1 MRLKNNVSQD
11 ALLDEHQSMDKDLSS
26 DLSSDWPVNVPVKR
40 CGTSITLNAS
50 PERLVGLGFRCWV
63 RGVQTNDTRFFDVCS
78 RQYIQAFGLKDGL
91 VLSTKLGS
99 WVNALDKISKR
110 PIKIEKIV
118 TPGFSYDEVVAISM
132 IAACQHSECP
142 ALKACVYAITEAAEI
157 DLPQLAA
164 QDFADGL
171 VDAGQILQINSIAQP
186 LTHLAAEPTHFPN

>member
-1 MRLKNNVSQD
+1 MRLKNKISQD
-11 ALLDEHQSMDKDLSS
+11 ALLDEHHSMDKDLSS
-26 DLSSDWPVNVPVKR
+26 DLSSEWPVNVPVKR

-186 LTHLAAEPTHFPN
+186 LNHLATEPTHFPN

>member
-1 MRLKNNVSQD
+1 MRLKNKVSQD

-186 LTHLAAEPTHFPN
+186 LNHMAAEPTHFPN

>member
-1 MRLKNNVSQD
+1 MRLKNKVSQD

-157 DLPQLAA
+157 DLPQFAA

-186 LTHLAAEPTHFPN
+186 LNHMAAELTHLPN

>member
-1 MRLKNNVSQD
+1 MRVKNKVSQD
-11 ALLDEHQSMDKDLSS
+11 ALLDEHRSMDKDLSS
-26 DLSSDWPVNVPVKR
+26 DLSSDWPVNLPVKR

-50 PERLVGLGFRCWV
+50 AERMVGLGFRCWV
-63 RGVQTNDTRFFDVCS
+63 RGVQTNDTRFFDVCN

-186 LTHLAAEPTHFPN
+186 LNHMATEPTHFPN

>member
-1 MRLKNNVSQD
+1 
-11 ALLDEHQSMDKDLSS
+11 MDKDLSS
-26 DLSSDWPVNVPVKR
+26 DLTSDWPVNVPVKR